1 MALLNKIYLPGLILL
16 LAVPALST
24 ARAATT
30 EITADIIDGA
40 CNISFS
46 DTELVF
52 ATKRSP
58 QFSTGTA
65 EVQPLNVNVNCTG
78 LSGLKPSLKVS
89 GDSSGVTD
97 KRLFRSASSTADSA
111 AFMLKKGTVTDLADF
126 YTAPDTVSP
135 GDVISIDKSEGE
147 VLQHFTVGLVRGA
160 GDPQIGGGTVNA
172 KINFAVVY
180 P

>member
-97 KRLFRSASSTADSA
+97 IRLSVHLQLIILYTIMTQSMKRQGVGYCNGIF
-111 AFMLKKGTVTDLADF
+111 
-126 YTAPDTVSP
+126 
-135 GDVISIDKSEGE
+135 SILME
-147 VLQHFTVGLVRGA
+147 
-160 GDPQIGGGTVNA
+160 
-172 KINFAVVY
+172 
-180 P
+180 